1 MICDFLGKDIPM
13 ETQFLLPAGDVAYG
27 LAWGYVTNYLRLVL
41 PGNSFSYFV
50 FKFSSI
56 STK

>member
-1 MICDFLGKDIPM
+1 MICDSLGKDIPM

-27 LAWGYVTNYLRLVL
+27 LAWGYVTKYLANIL

-50 FKFSSI
+50 FKFS
-56 STK
+56 